1 MLSIWL
7 KRVLA
12 ALIILGPIGAVLSR
26 FSQLGGSGRRA
37 SRCCSKLCRVASR
50 GHLLVATTE
59 LVFELHPSR
68 KKVLAASRQV
78 RAAHDL
84 PLLMQ

>member
-12 ALIILGPIGAVLSR
+12 ALIILGPIGAVLNR
-26 FSQLGGSGRRA
+26 FSQPGGNCGRA
-37 SRCCSKLCRVASR
+37 SRCGSKWCRVAR
-50 GHLLVATTE
+50 RRHLLGATTE
-59 LVFELHPSR
+59 IVFTPRFSR
-68 KKVLAASRQV
+68 MKVLAVSRQV

-84 PLLMQ
+84 PLLMS

>member
-37 SRCCSKLCRVASR
+37 SRCGSKWCRVARR
-50 GHLLVATTE
+50 GHLLGATTE
-59 LVFELHPSR
+59 IVFTPRFSR
-68 KKVLAASRQV
+68 MKVLAASRQV